1 MINILLLSL
10 LVSVCVGYYL
20 IRCKSAKHSS
30 FVLRTPLLVSLIVAV
45 VALIGLSLATNNQP
59 SHQPQAAKQS
69 DVTKVKKLSTKEKKA
84 VLATSSSLKKELTQ
98 KQAEA
103 KKLTK
108 KLTKKQKAYKKQ
120 VKIASEST
128 SIAQAQAASESQA
141 AASSAAQSQS
151 IAAAAQVSQQA
162 AESARVQSQQAVAAQ
177 QAAAAQQSQAA
188 ATEQTQ
194 NTVYIAPDSGR
205 KYHNDPNCRGLS
217 RANSVIPMSLA
228 DAQAQGYTL
237 CGWED

>member
-1 MINILLLSL
+1 MTTILLLISL
-10 LVSVCVGYYL
+10 ISIASVSYGLTRHRHTKQHYSNLKKPFIVSVAVAAITLIAVG
-20 IRCKSAKHSS
+20 
-30 FVLRTPLLVSLIVAV
+30 
-45 VALIGLSLATNNQP
+45 LAT
-59 SHQPQAAKQS
+59 SHQPSQSQAAKQNH
-69 DVTKVKKLSTKEKKA
+69 VTKVKKLSTKDKKA
-84 VLATSSSLKKELTQ
+84 VLATSSSLKKVLGQ
-98 KQAEA
+98 KQQEA

-108 KLTKKQKAYKKQ
+108 KLTKKQKTYKKQ
-120 VKIASEST
+120 VKAESEST
-128 SIAQAQAASESQA
+128 SIAQAKAASESQA

-151 IAAAAQVSQQA
+151 IVAAAQASQQ
-162 AESARVQSQQAVAAQ
+162 
-177 QAAAAQQSQAA
+177 AAAQQSQAA

-194 NTVYIAPDSGR
+194 NTVYIAPNSGR